1 MSIEAIKYSL
11 RIAVQAGVGFEGDA
25 KDAENLLSVITGLEA
40 RNAELEAERRWI
52 PVSERLPEMKDSLKY
67 YDVIIEGENYADIAF
82 WNGWQ
87 KGWNFDGYSD
97 GYSPTVTHWRERPP
111 VGADNQAV

>member
-1 MSIEAIKYSL
+1 MSDWKYEINDGLVAFYENGIERSIDKVFDVLNAAES
-11 RIAVQAGVGFEGDA
+11 RI
-25 KDAENLLSVITGLEA
+25 
-40 RNAELEAERRWI
+40 AELEAERRWI
-52 PVSERLPEMKDSLKY
+52 PVSERLPEMKDNLKY

-111 VGADNQAV
+111 VGVDNQAV